1 MFSDTPDQGL
11 ATDVQQ
17 LEEIGDIKVDP
28 GPLSSVVHVVND
40 ENNPAVASVVVNP
53 ICSASPPSPSGP
65 RDQPVKD
72 CLEMKDLMSS
82 LLQDVCEANTMV
94 LQKEGGPSS
103 TPRKGKRR
111 FRENKDGLYSDRME
125 PERSKWNQDGL
136 YSDRMETKR
145 SKRNQDGLY
154 SDRME
159 TKRSKWNQ
167 QDLYSYRRETER
179 SKGDQEDLYSYSKY
193 NPRCL
198 ENQEGLFS
206 YHRYKEK
213 FSENQDVLHS
223 YHRHIK
229 RSMEN
234 QVGLLSY
241 HKYKEMFNKNLEVFH
256 ANIVQPKRSRK
267 NQEDLHFHLSG
278 SRKRKREDVKTPQT
292 FTYSKRSKD

>member
-17 LEEIGDIKVDP
+17 LDEIGDIKVDP
-28 GPLSSVVHVVND
+28 
-40 ENNPAVASVVVNP
+40 VVVNP

-82 LLQDVCEANTMV
+82 LLQDVCEAKTMV
-94 LQKEGGPSS
+94 LPKEGGPSS

-111 FRENKDGLYSDRME
+111 FRENMDGLYSDRME
-125 PERSKWNQDGL
+125 PERSKWNQG
-136 YSDRMETKR
+136 
-145 SKRNQDGLY
+145 GLY

-167 QDLYSYRRETER
+167 ARLYSYRMETER
-179 SKGDQEDLYSYSKY
+179 SKGDQEDLYSYS
-193 NPRCL
+193 
-198 ENQEGLFS
+198 
-206 YHRYKEK
+206 
-213 FSENQDVLHS
+213 
-223 YHRHIK
+223 
-229 RSMEN
+229 
-234 QVGLLSY
+234 
-241 HKYKEMFNKNLEVFH
+241 KYKEMFNKNLEVFH

-267 NQEDLHFHLSG
+267 NQEDLRFHLSG

>member
-17 LEEIGDIKVDP
+17 LDEIGDIKVDP
-28 GPLSSVVHVVND
+28 ETLSSVVHVVND
-40 ENNPAVASVVVNP
+40 GNNPAVASVVVNP

-65 RDQPVKD
+65 RDQPVED

-111 FRENKDGLYSDRME
+111 FRENMDGLYSDRME

-136 YSDRMETKR
+136 YSYRR
-145 SKRNQDGLY
+145 
-154 SDRME
+154 E

-167 QDLYSYRRETER
+167 DGPYSYRRETER
-179 SKGDQEDLYSYSKY
+179 SNGDQEDIYSYSKY
-193 NPRCL
+193 IRRCL
-198 ENQEGLFS
+198 ENQEGLLS
-206 YHRYKEK
+206 YHRYKET

-229 RSMEN
+229 RSLEN

-256 ANIVQPKRSRK
+256 ANIEHPKRSRK
-267 NQEDLHFHLSG
+267 NQEDLRFHLSG